1 MNEPMNPRTYDLI
14 ILGGGP
20 AGVTAALRASELGM
34 DAAGQGLKIALLER
48 NRMGGTCTNDGCVP
62 TRALA
67 KAARLMRDADQFAR
81 YGLTGAPPTVD
92 LAALL
97 TRTQQ
102 IVYTIQEKKQ
112 LIQNLQTSGV
122 EVFTETGDAR
132 FVDPHSLATTQGGQ
146 FQADKFVLCVGG
158 RARRLPFPGAEYAL
172 THSDVWALKALPK
185 SVAIIGAAATG
196 CQLGSIFRD
205 FGAEVW
211 LLELAPRILPA
222 EDIHVSQTMTEA
234 FMRKGMHVLTG
245 FAGVERIE
253 KGADGLR
260 VVPPTG
266 EHLPSVD
273 AVILAVGWPGNV
285 EGLNLPAAGI
295 VPERGFIPVNDYLQT
310 PAPHIFAAGDITGR
324 MMLVQSAGH
333 EAHIA
338 AENAVLGL
346 RQTYGHYI
354 VPHGGF
360 TDPEYGSVGL
370 TEAQAPGAV
379 VAVVPFADIDRAV
392 IDGHTDGFCKVIVDR
407 ESRQILGA
415 HVVGE
420 QAVEIVQLIAASMA
434 AGSRIEQLAGLE
446 LAYPTYTAIV
456 GLAAR
461 RIAYELGLVPLA
473 PEWRMLGRTG
483 AEWEGSD
490 R

>member
-1 MNEPMNPRTYDLI
+1 MNYDLI

-20 AGVTAALRASELGM
+20 AGVTAALRASELSHG
-34 DAAGQGLKIALLER
+34 AKIALLER

-67 KAARLMRDADQFAR
+67 KAARLLRDADQFSA
-81 YGLTGAPPTVD
+81 YGLIGAPPTVD
-92 LAALL
+92 LPALL
-97 TRTQQ
+97 SRTQQ

-122 EVFTETGDAR
+122 DVFTETGDAQ
-132 FVDPHSLATTQGGQ
+132 FVDPHTLETTAGGR
-146 FQADKFVLCVGG
+146 FQAEKFILCVGG
-158 RARRLPFPGAEYAL
+158 HARRLPFPGAEYAL
-172 THSDVWALKALPK
+172 THSDVWSLKTLPK

-196 CQLGSIFRD
+196 CQLASIFRD

-211 LLELAPRILPA
+211 LLELAPRIVPA
-222 EDIHVSQTMTEA
+222 EDRHVSEAMETSFKRKGIHVM
-234 FMRKGMHVLTG
+234 TG

-253 KGADGLR
+253 KGAEGLR
-260 VVPPTG
+260 VVPPNG
-266 EHLPSVD
+266 NGDRVPPVD

-285 EGLNLPAAGI
+285 ESLNLPAAGI
-295 VPERGFIPVNDYLQT
+295 ALGSVPERGFIPVNDYLQT
-310 PAPHIFAAGDITGR
+310 AAPHIFAAGDITGR
-324 MMLVQSAGH
+324 MMLVQSAGY
-333 EAHIA
+333 EARIA
-338 AENAVLGL
+338 AENAVLGAQ
-346 RQTYGHYI
+346 QTYGHYI

-370 TEAQAPGAV
+370 TEVQAENAV
-379 VAVVPFADIDRAV
+379 VAVVPYADIDRAV
-392 IDGHTDGFCKVIVDR
+392 IDGHTTGFCKLIVSR
-407 ESRQILGA
+407 ETRQILGA

-434 AGSRIEQLAGLE
+434 AESKIEQLAGLE

-461 RIAYELGLVPLA
+461 RIAYEMGLVPLA
-473 PEWRMLGRTG
+473 PEWRALGRQ
-483 AEWEGSD
+483 AADWEGNVE
-490 R
+490 RRM